1 MIPCD
6 ATSEYYDVEE
16 AKVEGIS
23 SSARYCRPTIR
34 CLQPH
39 RAPDSST
46 LQRRGAP
53 RAERGVRDRASSE
66 TCEYRQW
73 VILRKE
79 VAAKRACS
87 RIALDERHKIVPFE
101 WPTACQATRVS
112 PRYQDAPRGS
122 PCAIRSLTGV
132 GGPLFL
138 QKRTGARGTGQ
149 TTEEGSL
156 CRGTYAEFRISSP
169 AACSPAEA
177 AAMMAPPFSAGPPV
191 QSLTTPPACSMIG
204 MRATMS

>member
-79 VAAKRACS
+79 AAAKRACS
-87 RIALDERHKIVPFE
+87 HIALDERHKIVPFE
-101 WPTACQATRVS
+101 WPPACKAARVPRDIRMHHEARLALSDPS
-112 PRYQDAPRGS
+112 PELEARSSCKKEPVPEAPVKTQR
-122 PCAIRSLTGV
+122 
-132 GGPLFL
+132 
-138 QKRTGARGTGQ
+138 KDH
-149 TTEEGSL
+149 
-156 CRGTYAEFRISSP
+156 
-169 AACSPAEA
+169 
-177 AAMMAPPFSAGPPV
+177 SAGELMP
-191 QSLTTPPACSMIG
+191 SSGYPALQ
-204 MRATMS
+204 RAARPRRRR